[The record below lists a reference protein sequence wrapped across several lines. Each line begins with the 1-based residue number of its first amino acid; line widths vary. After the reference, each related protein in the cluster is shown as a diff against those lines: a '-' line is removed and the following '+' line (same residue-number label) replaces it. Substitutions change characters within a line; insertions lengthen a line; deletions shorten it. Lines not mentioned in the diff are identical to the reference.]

1 MTNKGIPGRF
11 RKVFYTVN
19 GKDYDNLDDLPEE
32 IKEIFLNLSQ
42 NDFSDSSDTFESSET
57 QYSFNGETYKSLD
70 EMPENVKEAFVK
82 SRNLHKKV
90 FGDSPFNESINFE
103 PDRVKVVEGSV
114 IDTADIDTQNYS
126 QTGGDYREYRPTKLE
141 RPYYDQSPTIQRPGG
156 KGKWIML
163 GLLLG
168 LVFMMVLRT
177 VA

>member
-1 MTNKGIPGRF
+1 MANKGIPGRF

-32 IKEIFLNLSQ
+32 IKEIFHNLSQ
-42 NDFSDSSDTFESSET
+42 NDFSGTSET

-70 EMPENVKEAFVK
+70 EMPQNVKEAFVK
-82 SRNLHKKV
+82 SHNLHKKV
-90 FGDSPFNESINFE
+90 FGDSPFKESINFE
-103 PDRVKVVEGSV
+103 PERVKVVEGSV
-114 IDTADIDTQNYS
+114 IDTADIDTPNLS
-126 QTGGDYREYRPTKLE
+126 ETGGNYREYKPTQVE
-141 RPYYDQSPTIQRPGG
+141 YSNYEQSPTIQRPGG

-168 LVFMMVLRT
+168 LVFMIVLRT